1 MFWDNFYNACLAKNI
16 KPSAVVQKLGL
27 SGGSVTTWKKR
38 PPNAETL
45 LVLADALDV
54 SVDYLLGRKEP
65 KNEPVDPMTQ
75 ILIKHFNKLSAQDKI
90 DFLNMIIEKAS

>member
-38 PPNAETL
+38 PPSAETL
-45 LVLADALDV
+45 LTLADALDV
-54 SVDYLLGRKEP
+54 SVDYLLGREKPEIP
-65 KNEPVDPMTQ
+65 EVDPTTKV
-75 ILIKHFNKLSAQDKI
+75 LIENFNRLSPKDKI
-90 DFLNMIIEKAS
+90 DVLNFVLQKAG